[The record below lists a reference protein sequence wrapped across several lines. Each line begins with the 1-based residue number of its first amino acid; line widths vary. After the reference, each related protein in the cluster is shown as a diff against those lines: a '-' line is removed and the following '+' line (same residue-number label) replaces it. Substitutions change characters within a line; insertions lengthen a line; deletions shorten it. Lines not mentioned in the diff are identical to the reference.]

1 MVKLWEIKLPIFL
14 GGELAARF
22 EFTCI
27 KYQTTCYLDETILRL
42 YVREQR
48 EKKRTS

>member
-1 MVKLWEIKLPIFL
+1 MGNKITNFFRGRTRSKIRVHL
-14 GGELAARF
+14 
-22 EFTCI
+22 CI

-42 YVREQR
+42 YAREQR